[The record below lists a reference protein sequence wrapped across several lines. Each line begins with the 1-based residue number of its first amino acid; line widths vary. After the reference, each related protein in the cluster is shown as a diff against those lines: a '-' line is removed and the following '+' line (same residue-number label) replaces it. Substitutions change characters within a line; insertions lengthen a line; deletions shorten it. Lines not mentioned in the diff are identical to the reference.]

1 MWKKRQYKSMFSI
14 AAGCVISFLF
24 CSCNSN
30 TDIDKIPEDNL
41 IQIQPVLSGSL
52 IADGFATGTRADSL
66 PGNPVIVPLPEGS
79 TLWIIAEKLDEADN
93 VIFTSMTAY
102 VVKEVSEGTGVTS
115 LYPCE
120 VDDDG
125 NLLSIDGTPMFIS
138 EGKYKFWAVSPARE
152 LDEGN
157 YTSVKNGEEL
167 LATDERYTETAPTN
181 IDVSAN
187 WSDDESRI
195 EVIKLNPLFN
205 QTAQLKFTITS
216 EAQWIHSLELLASG
230 VEYSGLQE
238 KTVNNWS
245 LTSHLQTDYGMKN
258 GTYRETECVT
268 GKNSDGTHYLE
279 VTTPILPVNAIAT
292 PVVVLF
298 NVLINGVPS
307 PFSIMLTEKDFKAG
321 YSYHYKGRVKLQ
333 DGVAV
338 IVWQFVEWGTDVV
351 FD

>member
-1 MWKKRQYKSMFSI
+1 MWKIERYKKMWWM
-14 AAGCVISFLF
+14 AAWCCILLGWTACD
-24 CSCNSN
+24 N
-30 TDIDKIPEDNL
+30 DAAADKVPGDGL
-41 IQIQPVLSGSL
+41 VQIQPVLSGSL
-52 IADGFATGTRADSL
+52 VADGFSTMTRAENL
-66 PGNPVIVPLPEGS
+66 PENHVIVPLPEGT
-79 TLWIIAEKLDEADN
+79 TLWIIAEKSGE
-93 VIFTSMTAY
+93 VTSTSKTAY

-125 NLLSIDGTPMFIS
+125 KVVSVDGTPMFIS
-138 EGKYKFWAVSPARE
+138 EGTYTFWAVSPARE
-152 LDEGN
+152 LKDGN
-157 YTSVKNGEEL
+157 TLSVKNGEEL
-167 LATDERYTETAPTN
+167 LATDDRYVKTEPTT
-181 IDVSAN
+181 ITVSGN
-187 WSDDESRI
+187 WSNDESRI

-216 EAQWIHSLELLASG
+216 EAKWIHSLELLAAG

-238 KTVNNWS
+238 ETENNWS
-245 LTSHLQTDYGMKN
+245 LTGHLNTDYGMKN

-279 VTTPILPVNAIAT
+279 VTTPVLPVNAVAT

-307 PFSIMLTEKDFKAG
+307 PFSIMLTEKNFQAG
-321 YSYHYKGRVKLQ
+321 YSYHYKGTVKLQ

-338 IVWQFVEWGTDVV
+338 IVWQFVEWNMDVV

>member
-1 MWKKRQYKSMFSI
+1 MWWM
-14 AAGCVISFLF
+14 AAWCCILLGWTAC
-24 CSCNSN
+24 
-30 TDIDKIPEDNL
+30 DNDAAADQVPGDGL
-41 IQIQPVLSGSL
+41 VQIQPVLSGSL
-52 IADGFATGTRADSL
+52 VADGFGTGTRASL
-66 PGNPVIVPLPEGS
+66 SGEIGYKIVPLPEGT
-79 TLWIIAEKLDEADN
+79 TLWIIADKLDGTN
-93 VIFTSMTAY
+93 VISTSKTAY
-102 VVKEVSEGTGVTS
+102 VVKEVGEGTGVTS

-125 NLLSIDGTPMFIS
+125 NLVSIDGTPMFIS
-138 EGKYKFWAVSPARE
+138 EGNYKFWAVSPARK

-238 KTVNNWS
+238 ETENNWS
-245 LTSHLQTDYGMKN
+245 LTTHLKTDYGMKN

-321 YSYHYKGRVKLQ
+321 YSYHYKGKVKLQ

>member
-1 MWKKRQYKSMFSI
+1 MWWM
-14 AAGCVISFLF
+14 AAWCCILLGWTACD
-24 CSCNSN
+24 N
-30 TDIDKIPEDNL
+30 DAAADKVPGDGL
-41 IQIQPVLSGSL
+41 VQIQPVLSGSL
-52 IADGFATGTRADSL
+52 VADGFSTMTRAENL
-66 PGNPVIVPLPEGS
+66 PENHVIVPLPEGT
-79 TLWIIAEKLDEADN
+79 TLWIIAEKSGE
-93 VIFTSMTAY
+93 VTSTSKTAY

-125 NLLSIDGTPMFIS
+125 KVVSVDGTPMFIS
-138 EGKYKFWAVSPARE
+138 EGTYTFWAVSPARE
-152 LDEGN
+152 LKDGN
-157 YTSVKNGEEL
+157 TLSVKNGEEL
-167 LATDERYTETAPTN
+167 LATDDRYVKTEPTT
-181 IDVSAN
+181 ITVSGN
-187 WSDDESRI
+187 WSNDESRI

-216 EAQWIHSLELLASG
+216 EAKWIHSLELLAAG

-238 KTVNNWS
+238 ETENNWS
-245 LTSHLQTDYGMKN
+245 LTGHLNTDYGMKN

-279 VTTPILPVNAIAT
+279 VTTPVLPVNAVAT

-307 PFSIMLTEKDFKAG
+307 PFSIMLTEKNFQAG
-321 YSYHYKGRVKLQ
+321 YSYHYKGTVKLQ

-338 IVWQFVEWGTDVV
+338 IVWQFVEWNMDVV

>member
-1 MWKKRQYKSMFSI
+1 MFRI

-30 TDIDKIPEDNL
+30 TDVDKIPEDNL

-52 IADGFATGTRADSL
+52 IADGFATGTRAENLPEDS
-66 PGNPVIVPLPEGS
+66 VIVPLPEGT
-79 TLWIIAEKLDEADN
+79 TLWIIADKLDGTN
-93 VIFTSMTAY
+93 VISTSKTAY

-125 NLLSIDGTPMFIS
+125 KVVSVDGTPMFIS
-138 EGKYKFWAVSPARE
+138 EGTYTFWAVSPARN
-152 LDEGN
+152 LGDDN
-157 YTSVKNGEEL
+157 SLSVKNGEEL
-167 LATDERYTETAPTN
+167 LATDNRYEETEPTT
-181 IDVSAN
+181 ITVSAN
-187 WSDDESRI
+187 WTDEDSRI

-216 EAQWIHSLELLASG
+216 EAKWIHSLELLAAG

-238 KTVNNWS
+238 EMKKNWS
-245 LTSHLQTDYGMKN
+245 LTNHLQTDFGMKN

-321 YSYHYKGRVKLQ
+321 YSYHYKGQVKLQ